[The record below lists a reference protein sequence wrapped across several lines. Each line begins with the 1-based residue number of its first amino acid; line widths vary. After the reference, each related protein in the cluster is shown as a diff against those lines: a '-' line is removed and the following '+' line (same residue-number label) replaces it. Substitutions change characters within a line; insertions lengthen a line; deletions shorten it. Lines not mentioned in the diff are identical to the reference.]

1 MKSPGGCWCDPECAL
16 YGDCCEFIC
25 EPEEEDFVWEISIDE
40 YPVDY
45 IMAIDGSGSMTEE
58 IDTVQANLNTLTGLL
73 VDAKIDYRFVLISER
88 GQGELQMC
96 VDPPM
101 GMGPPSCGDTS
112 NFSHI
117 NQYVDSWNAFEVILG
132 CESGCEKPYGTF
144 LRPDSILHVIVVT
157 DDFSDLSWS
166 NFNSSMAA
174 KGLLDFTL
182 HAIVA
187 WPHLHALVNPI
198 DPDVPCGSGIGSQ
211 YWDGVS
217 ETGGELFHIC
227 SADWGT
233 KFSDAI
239 FDSTLATF
247 KSAYPLVE
255 GEPIDGSNSIEVY
268 AVIPPSQDKVL
279 LEEGT
284 CWKWEWDGADT
295 VTVHSKPPGCPNFP
309 FPEGTEIVVDYQKK
323 KDPYAP

>member
-1 MKSPGGCWCDPECAL
+1 MKSPEGCWCDPECPL

-45 IMAIDGSGSMTEE
+45 IMAIDNSSSMDEE
-58 IDTVQANLNTLTGLL
+58 IANVQANLNTLTSLL
-73 VDAKIDYRFVLISER
+73 VGADIDFRFALVSLR
-88 GQGELQMC
+88 GLGKYSIC

-101 GMGPPSCGDTS
+101 GLGPPGCGDTES
-112 NFSHI
+112 FLHI
-117 NQYVDSWNAFEVILG
+117 DEEVWSTDAFQRILA
-132 CESGCEKPYGTF
+132 CESGCEKPYGPF
-144 LRPDSILHVIVVT
+144 LRADSILHVIVVS
-157 DDFSDLSWS
+157 DDNSDTSWS
-166 NFNSSMAA
+166 SFKSGMAA
-174 KGLLDFTL
+174 NGLVDFTF
-182 HAIVA
+182 HAIA
-187 WPHLHALVNPI
+187 NY
-198 DPDVPCGSGIGSQ
+198 PDDDSCGMNQ
-211 YWDGVS
+211 ANDYWDGVS

-268 AVIPPSQDKVL
+268 AIIPPSQDKVL
-279 LEEGT
+279 LQEGT
-284 CWKWEWDGADT
+284 CWKWDGADT

-309 FPEGTEIVVDYQKK
+309 FPEGTEIIVEYQKK